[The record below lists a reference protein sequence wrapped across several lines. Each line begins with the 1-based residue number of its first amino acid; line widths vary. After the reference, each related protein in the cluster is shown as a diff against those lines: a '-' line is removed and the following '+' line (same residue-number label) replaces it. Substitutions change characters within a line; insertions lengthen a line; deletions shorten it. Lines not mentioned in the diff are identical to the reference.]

1 MFTDLFDNFLDKIDG
16 FESFF
21 AGKSL
26 TNTSINLVYG
36 EMDKKSCK
44 DSINILKDF
53 CKLNGTE
60 NVLDL
65 GSGIGKI
72 VMAMHYTDMFRNV
85 DGVEI
90 VDTLVSDCK
99 GVLQLYGETF
109 NKNIS
114 NIHIYEGDSL
124 QFDISN
130 YDIIFSNTTV
140 DDNFRKELTQKISEE
155 AKTNCVVIS
164 SINAF
169 ESDKLKLVRRFKSNF
184 SWGESHINA
193 SIKL

>member
-21 AGKSL
+21 MGNR
-26 TNTSINLVYG
+26 TVNTTENLVYG

-53 CKLNGTE
+53 CKLDGTE

-72 VMAMHYTDMFRNV
+72 VMAMHYTDMFKNV

-140 DDNFRKELTQKISEE
+140 DNNFRDKLINKISNE
-155 AKTNCVVIS
+155 AKTGCVVIS
-164 SINAF
+164 SIIAF
-169 ESDKLKLVRRFKSNF
+169 KSEKLKLIRRFTSNF
-184 SWGESHINA
+184 SWGESFINA

>member
-1 MFTDLFDNFLDKIDG
+1 MFTDLFDNFLDNVNG

-21 AGKSL
+21 VGKKT
-26 TNTSINLVYG
+26 TNTGVKLVYG
-36 EMDKKSCK
+36 EINKKSCK

-53 CKLNGTE
+53 CKLDGTE

-72 VMAMHYTDMFRNV
+72 VMAMHYTDMFKNV

-90 VDTLVSDCK
+90 VNTLVSDCK
-99 GVLQLYGETF
+99 DVLKLYGEKF
-109 NKNIS
+109 NKDIS

-140 DDNFRKELTQKISEE
+140 DDNFIKALTRKISEE
-155 AKTNCVVIS
+155 AKPNCVVIS
-164 SINAF
+164 SISAF
-169 ESDKLKLVRRFKSNF
+169 ESDKLKLVRRFASNF

>member
-21 AGKSL
+21 MGNR
-26 TNTSINLVYG
+26 TVNTTENLVYG

-53 CKLNGTE
+53 CKLDGTE

-72 VMAMHYTDMFRNV
+72 VMAMHYTDMFKNV

-99 GVLQLYGETF
+99 DVLKLYSEKF

-114 NIHIYEGDSL
+114 NIHIYKGDSL

-140 DDNFRKELTQKISEE
+140 DNDFRDKLINKISNE
-155 AKTNCVVIS
+155 AKTGCIVIS
-164 SINAF
+164 SIIAF
-169 ESDKLKLVRRFKSNF
+169 KSEKLKLIRRFTSNF
-184 SWGESHINA
+184 SWGESFINA

>member
-21 AGKSL
+21 MGNR
-26 TNTSINLVYG
+26 TVNTSENLVYG

-72 VMAMHYTDMFRNV
+72 VMAMHYTDMFKNV

-99 GVLQLYGETF
+99 DVLKLYSEKF

-114 NIHIYEGDSL
+114 NIHIYKGDSL

-140 DDNFRKELTQKISEE
+140 DNDFRDKLINKISNE
-155 AKTNCVVIS
+155 AKTGCIVIS
-164 SINAF
+164 SIIAF
-169 ESDKLKLVRRFKSNF
+169 KSEKLKLVRRFTSNF
-184 SWGESHINA
+184 SWGESFINA

>member
-16 FESFF
+16 FKSFF
-21 AGKSL
+21 DGKAT
-26 TNTSINLVYG
+26 TNTTVKLVYG
-36 EMDKKSCK
+36 EMNKKSCK

-53 CKLNGTE
+53 CKLDGTE

-72 VMAMHYTDMFRNV
+72 VMAMHYTDMFKNV

-90 VDTLVSDCK
+90 VDKLVIDCND
-99 GVLQLYGETF
+99 VLKLYEKQF

-114 NIHIYEGDSL
+114 NIHIYNDDSL

-140 DDNFRKELTQKISEE
+140 DNDFRNKLINKISNE
-155 AKTNCVVIS
+155 AKTGCIIIN
-164 SINAF
+164 SINSF
-169 ESDKLKLVRRFKSNF
+169 ESNNLKLVRRFTSNF
-184 SWGESHINA
+184 SWGDSHINA

>member
-21 AGKSL
+21 MGNR
-26 TNTSINLVYG
+26 TVNTSENLVYG

-53 CKLNGTE
+53 CKLDGTE

-65 GSGIGKI
+65 GSVIGKI
-72 VMAMHYTDMFRNV
+72 VMAMHYTDMFKNV

-90 VDTLVSDCK
+90 VDKLVIDCK
-99 GVLQLYGETF
+99 EALQLYSEKF

-124 QFDISN
+124 KFDISN

-140 DDNFRKELTQKISEE
+140 DDNFRKALTNKISEE
-155 AKTNCVVIS
+155 AKPNCIVIS
-164 SINAF
+164 SISAF
-169 ESDKLKLVRRFKSNF
+169 ESNKLKLVRRFASNF

>member
-16 FESFF
+16 FESCFM
-21 AGKSL
+21 GNR
-26 TNTSINLVYG
+26 TVNTTENLVYG

-65 GSGIGKI
+65 GAGIGKI
-72 VMAMHYTDMFRNV
+72 VMAMHYTDMFKNV

-99 GVLQLYGETF
+99 DVLKLYSEKF

-114 NIHIYEGDSL
+114 NIHIYKGDSL

-140 DDNFRKELTQKISEE
+140 DNNFRDKLINKISNE
-155 AKTNCVVIS
+155 AKTGCIVIS
-164 SINAF
+164 SIIAF
-169 ESDKLKLVRRFKSNF
+169 KSEKLKLIRRFTSNF
-184 SWGESHINA
+184 SWGESFINA

>member
-21 AGKSL
+21 MGNR
-26 TNTSINLVYG
+26 TVNTSENLVYG

-53 CKLNGTE
+53 CKLDGTE

-72 VMAMHYTDMFRNV
+72 VMAMHYTDMFKNV

-90 VDTLVSDCK
+90 VDKLVIDCK
-99 GVLQLYGETF
+99 EALQLYSEKF
-109 NKNIS
+109 NKDIS

-140 DDNFRKELTQKISEE
+140 DNDFRDKLINKISNE
-155 AKTNCVVIS
+155 AKTGCIVIS
-164 SINAF
+164 SIIAF
-169 ESDKLKLVRRFKSNF
+169 KSEMLKLIRRFTSNF
-184 SWGESHINA
+184 SWGESFINA

>member
-21 AGKSL
+21 MGNR
-26 TNTSINLVYG
+26 TVNTTENLVYG
-36 EMDKKSCK
+36 EIDKKSCK

-53 CKLNGTE
+53 CKLDGTE

-72 VMAMHYTDMFRNV
+72 VMAMHYTDMFKNV

-99 GVLQLYGETF
+99 DVLKLYSEKF

-114 NIHIYEGDSL
+114 NIHIYKGDSL

-140 DDNFRKELTQKISEE
+140 DNDFRDKLINKISNE
-155 AKTNCVVIS
+155 AKTGCIVIS
-164 SINAF
+164 SIIAF
-169 ESDKLKLVRRFKSNF
+169 KSEKLKLVRRFTSNF
-184 SWGESHINA
+184 SWGESFINA